1 MVSCGDESDVTV
13 KLWNISS
20 SSNEPITSIAT
31 GQIKHKYMNQG
42 QNCEFYAVAAKTT
55 DTRIY

>member
-20 SSNEPITSIAT
+20 SASDPITSIAT
-31 GQIKHKYMNQG
+31 G
-42 QNCEFYAVAAKTT
+42 
-55 DTRIY
+55 